1 MRILHTADWH
11 IGQTF
16 FDHDRREEHRFFLS
30 WLKEQVKAHSVDL
43 LLISGDVFD
52 TPNPSAASQ
61 QIYYRFLR
69 DVTAENPAL
78 QVIVIAG
85 NHDSAARLE
94 APAPLLQEH
103 RITVRGRVRRLENGD
118 IDLEHLMVP
127 LDKGGLCLAVPYLRQ
142 GDYPPANS
150 YPLGVQ
156 RMYEVLCQQIREI
169 EGPVIAMGHL
179 QVAGG
184 SASEK
189 DRSERLIMGGLEAVS
204 FFAFPEL
211 LTYTALGH
219 LHRAQSVGRD
229 TIRYAGAPLPM
240 SFSEKNYRR
249 GVVLVEIAKSV
260 TVGLLPFDAP
270 APLWSI
276 PEQPLPSEEVLRA
289 IAQLPE
295 GEWNAFSPFVEIKV
309 RISGPE
315 PSLRY
320 RVEEALQGKAVRLAK
335 ITPEYPEKAYRKKL
349 LTYEEIRAVDPMQIA
364 TDHYRA
370 NFGGEEMPQPMRKLL
385 QKVIEE
391 ARS

>member
-1 MRILHTADWH
+1 
-11 IGQTF
+11 
-16 FDHDRREEHRFFLS
+16 
-30 WLKEQVKAHSVDL
+30 
-43 LLISGDVFD
+43 
-52 TPNPSAASQ
+52 
-61 QIYYRFLR
+61 
-69 DVTAENPAL
+69 
-78 QVIVIAG
+78 
-85 NHDSAARLE
+85 
-94 APAPLLQEH
+94 
-103 RITVRGRVRRLENGD
+103 
-118 IDLEHLMVP
+118 
-127 LDKGGLCLAVPYLRQ
+127 
-142 GDYPPANS
+142 
-150 YPLGVQ
+150 
-156 RMYEVLCQQIREI
+156 
-169 EGPVIAMGHL
+169 
-179 QVAGG
+179 
-184 SASEK
+184 
-189 DRSERLIMGGLEAVS
+189 
-204 FFAFPEL
+204 
-211 LTYTALGH
+211 
-219 LHRAQSVGRD
+219 
-229 TIRYAGAPLPM
+229 M